1 MNKKTSVIITVV
13 VVLFLAFGFLLYKIS
28 PPPVSALKLKE
39 FDFSQVKQVDRPR
52 DVTAEDHVRG
62 NREAKNT
69 LVVYEDIQCPACRAF
84 NPTLQQLP
92 SLLKDTK
99 VVFRH
104 YPLYP
109 TPHMN
114 ALSAAY
120 ASEAAGAQ
128 GKFWEFVDMMYERQ
142 NEWSNEKNPLEKMV
156 EIAAAAGVS
165 NIEQFKKDIL
175 ESKYSEKIQADNFE
189 AVGVGADATPTL
201 MFNGTKIK
209 LTSGTL
215 EDLTKQVEPLYIK

>member
-1 MNKKTSVIITVV
+1 MNKKVSIIVTVV
-13 VVLFLAFGFLLYKIS
+13 VVLFLALGFLLYKIS
-28 PPPVSALKLKE
+28 PPPVSGLKLKE
-39 FDFSQVKQVDRPR
+39 FDFSQVKEVSKPR
-52 DVTAEDHVRG
+52 EVGSEDHVRG

-69 LVVYEDIQCPACRAF
+69 LVVYEDIQCPACAAF

-92 SLLKDTK
+92 ALLKDTK

-114 ALSAAY
+114 SLAAAY
-120 ASEAAGAQ
+120 ASEAAAAQ
-128 GKFWEFVDMMYERQ
+128 GKFWEFVDAMYEKQ
-142 NEWSNEKNPLEKMV
+142 PEWANEKNPLEKMAL
-156 EIAAAAGVS
+156 IAREAGVED
-165 NIEQFKKDIL
+165 IEKFKNDIL

-215 EDLTKQVEPLYIK
+215 EDLKSQVEPLYVK